1 MCGSYQGIPRVRD
14 MKARATAMTR
24 MPSTMGLSARL
35 AGARA
40 RARGVALRPLL
51 EKAGLTAREFADA
64 RVRLPTG
71 NQIVFLNLVAEALA
85 DDMLGLS
92 LALDYEMRRGGMFYY
107 VLASSATLMD
117 LLERGARFTAI
128 VNEGVVQ
135 ELIDG
140 RRIGFA
146 LRYTG
151 VKRQDDR
158 HQIEFWLA
166 SLLRICR
173 HATGR
178 QLKPSLVR
186 LSHYRRK
193 GHGRFSRF
201 MGCDVEFGAPRD
213 EILFP
218 REAGQLRVLNAD
230 PYLNRLLVEICEQ
243 TLARR
248 RRATGSFAAR
258 VENALGPLLPSG
270 KARLAHI
277 AAEFGMSQRTFA
289 RRLAD
294 EDLTFSQ
301 LLDRLRVDLARRYL
315 LNDKLPI
322 SKVAW
327 LLGYKEVGAFSHAFR
342 RWTGKSPS
350 QVARQGQ

>member
-1 MCGSYQGIPRVRD
+1 
-14 MKARATAMTR
+14 MKARVAAMTR
-24 MPSTMGLSARL
+24 LPSTMGLSARL

-40 RARGVALRPLL
+40 RARGIALRPLL
-51 EKAGLTAREFADA
+51 EEAGLVPREFADA
-64 RVRLPTG
+64 RVRLPAG

-92 LALDYEMRRGGMFYY
+92 LALDYELRRSGMYYY

-117 LLERGARFTAI
+117 LFERGARFTAI

-135 ELIDG
+135 EFVHG

-146 LRYTG
+146 LRYSG

-173 HATGR
+173 HSTGR
-178 QLKPSLVR
+178 QLKPALVR
-186 LSHYRRK
+186 LSHYRAK
-193 GHGRFSRF
+193 GHGRFESF
-201 MGCDVEFGAPRD
+201 MGCEVEFGAPRD

-218 REAGQLRVLNAD
+218 REAGQLRILNAD
-230 PYLNRLLVEICEQ
+230 PYLNRLLVDICEQ
-243 TLARR
+243 ALARR
-248 RRATGSFAAR
+248 RRAAGSFSAQ
-258 VENALGPLLPSG
+258 VENALVPLLPHG
-270 KARLAHI
+270 KARAAHI

-301 LLDRLRVDLARRYL
+301 LLDRMRLDLARRYL
-315 LNDKLPI
+315 LNDELPI
-322 SKVAW
+322 SKIAW

-342 RWTGKSPS
+342 RWTGKTPS
-350 QVARQGQ
+350 QVARQGH